1 MKQLVFG
8 VLMVA
13 IAACS
18 SEQPDQEVS
27 EISPE
32 TQQEMEKEEAY
43 QLELD
48 AIDRELDSL
57 MEAN

>member
-18 SEQPDQEVS
+18 SEKPEEVT

-32 TQQEMEKEEAY
+32 TQKEIEQEEAY
-43 QLELD
+43 QSELD